1 MTRLPVPAGDEILFV
16 PLGGVGDIGMN
27 CALYGHAGR
36 WILVDLG
43 VMFGDETTPGIEVI
57 VPDTAAAEAVRDR
70 LDAIV
75 ITHAHEDHI
84 GAVPHLWPELGAPV
98 HVTPFSAAFLR
109 RKLRDDGAES
119 EIPIVEHR
127 PGERFSVGPFELEY
141 LPLAHSIPEP
151 NALVIRTAAGTVF
164 HTGDW
169 KLDPGP
175 VVGDPV
181 DERIFRR
188 LGDEGVA
195 AMICDSTNATI
206 DGASGSEAD
215 LLASLTELVA
225 SKSGNRVAFAC
236 FASNVARLD
245 TVARAAGA
253 NGRSTVLVGRSLK
266 RMDEIAR
273 QCGYLADIPA
283 FVSEQHAS
291 YLPRSGAAMICTGS
305 QGEPRAALA
314 RIASGAHP
322 HAALESGDT
331 LVFSSRTIPG
341 NERAVARL
349 QDRLLRMGV
358 EIVTSKDAFV
368 HVSGHPGR
376 DELRRMYGWIRPK
389 SAVPVHGELHH
400 LRAHARLARDCGVGT
415 VAEIEDGVLLRIS
428 EDKVER
434 VGEIP
439 VGRLGLDGGRLVPLD
454 SEHVRARRR
463 LSEQGVVT
471 ASIVLNARGRPLTAP
486 CVSSRGIVAD
496 DEVQGLASELAG
508 RGAHALGRLNAMQR
522 RDDDT
527 VEDAVR
533 TAIRR
538 HVRANYGRRP
548 LVDVHVMRIHG
559 GYSG

>member
-1 MTRLPVPAGDEILFV
+1 MTNLPVPAEDEILFA

-98 HVTPFSAAFLR
+98 HLTPFSAAFLR
-109 RKLRDDGAES
+109 RKLQDEGVGS
-119 EIPIVEHR
+119 EVPIVEHR
-127 PGERFSVGPFELEY
+127 PGKRFSVGPFELEY
-141 LPLAHSIPEP
+141 LALAHSIPEP
-151 NALVIRTAAGTVF
+151 NALVLRTPAGTVF

-181 DERIFRR
+181 DEGILRR

-215 LLASLTELVA
+215 LLGSLTDLVA
-225 SKSGNRVAFAC
+225 SRTNRVAFAC

-245 TVARAAGA
+245 TVSRAASA
-253 NGRSTVLVGRSLK
+253 NGRSAALVGRSL
-266 RMDEIAR
+266 RRVDEIAR
-273 QCGYLADIPA
+273 QCGYLADLPA

-291 YLPRSGAAMICTGS
+291 YLPRSNAAMICTGS

-314 RIASGAHP
+314 RIASGSHP
-322 HAALESGDT
+322 HVALEGGDT

-349 QDRLLRMGV
+349 QDKLERMGV
-358 EIVTSKDAFV
+358 EIVTSRDAFV

-376 DELRRMYGWIRPK
+376 DELRRMYEWIRPNA
-389 SAVPVHGELHH
+389 AVPVHGELHH
-400 LRAHARLARDCGVGT
+400 LRAHARLARDCGIGT
-415 VAEIEDGVLLRIS
+415 VAEIEDGVLLRITK
-428 EDKVER
+428 DRVER
-434 VGEIP
+434 LGEIQ

-471 ASIVLNARGRPLTAP
+471 ASLVLNGRGRSLAEPR
-486 CVSSRGIVAD
+486 VSSQGIVAE
-496 DEVQGLASELAG
+496 DEVEGLASELAS
-508 RGAHALGRLNAMQR
+508 RGTFALERLSAMQR
-522 RDDDT
+522 CDDGT
-527 VEDAVR
+527 VEEAVR
-533 TAIRR
+533 TAMRR

-548 LVDVHVMRIHG
+548 LVEVHVIRIG
-559 GYSG
+559 GGQIG

>member
-1 MTRLPVPAGDEILFV
+1 MTNLPVPGGNEILFV

-109 RKLRDDGAES
+109 RKLQDEGADS
-119 EIPIVEHR
+119 EVPIIEHR
-127 PGERFSVGPFELEY
+127 PGERFSVGPFDLEY
-141 LPLAHSIPEP
+141 LALAHSIPEP
-151 NALVIRTAAGTVF
+151 NALVLRTPAGTIF

-175 VVGDPV
+175 VVGAPV
-181 DERIFRR
+181 DEGIFRR

-215 LLASLTELVA
+215 LLGSLTDLIA
-225 SKSGNRVAFAC
+225 SKTNRVAFAC

-245 TVARAAGA
+245 TVSRAAAA
-253 NGRSTVLVGRSLK
+253 NGRSAALVGRSLK
-266 RMDEIAR
+266 RMNEVAR
-273 QCGYLADIPA
+273 QCGYLADLPA
-283 FVSEQHAS
+283 FVSEQHAN
-291 YLPRSGAAMICTGS
+291 YLPRANAAMICTGS

-314 RIASGAHP
+314 RIASGSHP
-322 HAALESGDT
+322 HVALEDGDT

-349 QDRLLRMGV
+349 QDRLERLGV
-358 EIVTSKDAFV
+358 EIVTSRDAFV

-376 DELRRMYGWIRPK
+376 DELRRMYEWVRPNA
-389 SAVPVHGELHH
+389 AVPVHGELHH
-400 LRAHARLARDCGVGT
+400 LRAHARLAQDCGIGT
-415 VAEIEDGVLLRIS
+415 VVEIEDGVLLRIAK
-428 EDKVER
+428 DGVER
-434 VGEIP
+434 LGEVH

-454 SEHVRARRR
+454 SAHVRARRR
-463 LSEQGVVT
+463 LSQQGVVT
-471 ASIVLNARGRPLTAP
+471 ASLVLNGRGRVLAEPR
-486 CVSSRGIVAD
+486 VSSQGIVAE
-496 DEVQGLASELAG
+496 DEVEGLASELAG
-508 RGAHALGRLNAMQR
+508 RGALALERLNAVQR
-522 RDDDT
+522 RDDGA
-527 VEDAVR
+527 VEEAVR
-533 TAIRR
+533 TAMRR
-538 HVRANYGRRP
+538 HVRAEYGRRP
-548 LVDVHVMRIHG
+548 LVEIHVMRIG
-559 GYSG
+559 GG

>member
-1 MTRLPVPAGDEILFV
+1 MTRLPDPAADEILFV

-36 WILVDLG
+36 WIMVDLG

-57 VPDTAAAEAVRDR
+57 VPDTAAAEAIRDR

-84 GAVPHLWPELGAPV
+84 GAVPHLWSELGAPV

-109 RKLRDDGAES
+109 RKLRDEGAEG
-119 EIPIVEHR
+119 EVPIVEHE
-127 PGERFSVGPFELEY
+127 PGVRFAVGPFELEY

-151 NALVIRTAAGTVF
+151 NALVLRTAAGSVF

-175 VVGDPV
+175 VVGAPV
-181 DERIFRR
+181 DEGLFRR
-188 LGDEGVA
+188 LGDEGIA

-206 DGASGSEAD
+206 EGASGSEAD
-215 LLASLTELVA
+215 LLESLTSLVA
-225 SKSGNRVAFAC
+225 SRSNRVVFAC

-245 TVARAAGA
+245 TVARAAAA
-253 NGRSTVLVGRSLK
+253 NGRSTALVGRSLR
-266 RMDEIAR
+266 RMDDIAR

-283 FVSEQHAS
+283 FVSEQHAG

-314 RIASGAHP
+314 RIASGSHP
-322 HAALESGDT
+322 HVALEGGDT

-341 NERAVARL
+341 NERSVARL

-376 DELRRMYGWIRPK
+376 GELRRMYEWIRPK
-389 SAVPVHGELHH
+389 AAVPVHGELHH
-400 LRAHARLARDCGVGT
+400 LRAHAELARECGVGT
-415 VAEIEDGVLLRIS
+415 VAEIEDGVLLRIAG
-428 EDKVER
+428 DRVER
-434 VGEIP
+434 LGDIR

-471 ASIVLNARGRPLTAP
+471 ASVVLNGGGRTLAEPS
-486 CVSSRGIVAD
+486 VSSRGIVAE
-496 DEVQGLASELAG
+496 DEVAGLASELAA
-508 RGAHALGRLNAMQR
+508 RCNHAIGRLSAMQR
-522 RDDDT
+522 RDDGT

-533 TAIRR
+533 RAVRR
-538 HVRANYGRRP
+538 HVREHYNRRP
-548 LVDVHVMRIHG
+548 LVEVHVMRIDG
-559 GYSG
+559 GQSR

>member
-43 VMFGDETTPGIEVI
+43 IMFGDETTPGIEVI
-57 VPDTAAAEAVRDR
+57 VPDTAAAEAVRAR

-109 RKLRDDGAES
+109 RKLRDERTEGEVTV
-119 EIPIVEHR
+119 VEHR
-127 PGERFSVGPFELEY
+127 PGERFSAGPFELEY
-141 LPLAHSIPEP
+141 LPMAHSIPEP
-151 NALVIRTAAGTVF
+151 NALVIRTPAGTVF

-181 DERIFRR
+181 DEGIFRR

-195 AMICDSTNATI
+195 AMVCDSTNATI

-215 LLASLTELVA
+215 LLSSLTDLVA
-225 SKSGNRVAFAC
+225 SKGNRVVFAC

-245 TVARAAGA
+245 TVTRAVAA
-253 NGRSTVLVGRSLK
+253 NGRSVALVGRSLK

-283 FVSEQHAS
+283 FVSEQHAG
-291 YLPRSGAAMICTGS
+291 YLPRSNAAMICTGS

-314 RIASGAHP
+314 RIASGSHP
-322 HAALESGDT
+322 HVELESGDT

-349 QDRLLRMGV
+349 QDRFARMGV
-358 EIVTSKDAFV
+358 EVVTSKDAFV

-428 EDKVER
+428 ENEVER
-434 VGEIP
+434 VGAIP

-454 SEHVRARRR
+454 SEHVRARRQ

-471 ASIVLNARGRPLTAP
+471 VSIVLNGRGKVLAAP
-486 CVSSRGIVAD
+486 RVSSRGIAAD
-496 DEVQGLASELAG
+496 DEVRGLASELTG
-508 RGAHALGRLNAMQR
+508 RGTHALERLNAAQR

-533 TAIRR
+533 TAVRR
-538 HVRANYGRRP
+538 HVRSNYGRRP
-548 LVDVHVMRIHG
+548 LVEIHVMRIDG
-559 GYSG
+559 GQPG

>member
-1 MTRLPVPAGDEILFV
+1 MTSLPVPAGNEILFV

-43 VMFGDETTPGIEVI
+43 IMFGDETTPGIEVI

-109 RKLRDDGAES
+109 RKLRDEGAES
-119 EIPIVEHR
+119 EVPIVEHR

-141 LPLAHSIPEP
+141 LALAHSIPEP
-151 NALVIRTAAGTVF
+151 NALVLRTPAGTVF

-181 DERIFRR
+181 DEELFRR

-215 LLASLTELVA
+215 LLGSLTDLVA
-225 SKSGNRVAFAC
+225 SRTNRVAFAC

-245 TVARAAGA
+245 TVARAAAA
-253 NGRSTVLVGRSLK
+253 NGRSAALVGRSLR

-283 FVSEQHAS
+283 FVSEQHTG
-291 YLPRSGAAMICTGS
+291 YLSRSNAAMICTGS

-314 RIASGAHP
+314 RIAAGAHP
-322 HAALESGDT
+322 HVALEGGDT

-341 NERAVARL
+341 NERAVSRL
-349 QDRLLRMGV
+349 QDRFERMGV

-376 DELRRMYGWIRPK
+376 DELRRMYEWIRPNA
-389 SAVPVHGELHH
+389 AVPVHGELHH
-400 LRAHARLARDCGVGT
+400 LRAHARLARDCGIGM
-415 VAEIEDGVLLRIS
+415 VAEIEDGVLLRIMK
-428 EDKVER
+428 DGVER
-434 VGEIP
+434 LGEIR

-471 ASIVLNARGRPLTAP
+471 ASLVLNGRGRSLAEPR
-486 CVSSRGIVAD
+486 VSSRGIVAE
-496 DEVQGLASELAG
+496 DEVEDLASELAG
-508 RGAHALGRLNAMQR
+508 RGIRAIERLNGMQR
-522 RDDDT
+522 RDDGT

-533 TAIRR
+533 TAMRR

-548 LVDVHVMRIHG
+548 LVEVHVMRIDG
-559 GYSG
+559 G